1 MKAAIYKGIGKIEVS
16 EIKKPENDDES
27 AIVKINTVGICGTD
41 LKTFKRGHPM
51 FKPPCILGHEFVGT
65 VEEVGK
71 KLNENLIGKTFV
83 IAPYLECGKCDL
95 CLKEKPEHCKN
106 KVWVEGAMTEYL
118 KVPKE
123 LMLRGAIEIPENVD
137 EKTATLTEPLACAI
151 HGIERINPRSG
162 EKLLI
167 IGAGPMGLLLAITLR
182 NRGCQVTIVEIND
195 ARLNI
200 IKGNGFEAID
210 AKEISIPSL
219 IENRGKFDH
228 AILATDA
235 SSVVS
240 DLLES
245 INPGGKL
252 QLFGGMPKEIRLE
265 IDPYYIHYKEI
276 DLIGSFGFS
285 ERHFKTAFDEIA
297 NNVSSYSKLVTEEI
311 DLNEIEK
318 AFLTAMKPEN
328 IKVVVKVSNIA

>member
-1 MKAAIYKGIGKIEVS
+1 MKAAIYKGIERIEVKD
-16 EIKKPENDDES
+16 IDKPVVDDDS
-27 AIVKINTVGICGTD
+27 AIVRINTVGICGTD

-65 VEEVGK
+65 VEEVG
-71 KLNENLIGKTFV
+71 NELSTDLIGKTYV

-151 HGIERINPRSG
+151 HGIERVDPKSEERI
-162 EKLLI
+162 LI

-195 ARLNI
+195 KRLNI
-200 IKGNGFEAID
+200 IKENDFEAING
-210 AKEISIPSL
+210 KKTSIPSL
-219 IENRGKFDH
+219 IENKGKFDH

-235 SSVVS
+235 SSVVP
-240 DLLES
+240 DLLKS

-252 QLFGGMPKEIRLE
+252 QLFGGMSKATRLE

-285 ERHFKTAFDEIA
+285 ERHFKTAFDEIVSD
-297 NNVSSYSKLVTEEI
+297 VSSYSKLITEEKN
-311 DLNEIEK
+311 LNEIKK
-318 AFLTAMKPEN
+318 AFSAAMKSEN
-328 IKVVVKVSNIA
+328 IKVVVNVSIT

>member
-1 MKAAIYKGIGKIEVS
+1 MKAAIYKGIERIEVKD
-16 EIKKPENDDES
+16 IDKPVVDDDS
-27 AIVKINTVGICGTD
+27 AIVRINTVGICGTD

-65 VEEVGK
+65 VEEVG
-71 KLNENLIGKTFV
+71 NELSTDLIGKTYV

-95 CLKEKPEHCKN
+95 CLKEKPEHCEN

-151 HGIERINPRSG
+151 HGIERIDPKSEERI
-162 EKLLI
+162 LI

-195 ARLNI
+195 QRLNI
-200 IKGNGFEAID
+200 IKENNFEAID
-210 AKEISIPSL
+210 AKKISIPSL

-235 SSVVS
+235 SNVVS

-252 QLFGGMPKEIRLE
+252 QLFGGMPKTTRIE

-297 NNVSSYSKLVTEEI
+297 SDVSSYSKLITEEKK
-311 DLNEIEK
+311 LNEIKK
-318 AFLTAMKPEN
+318 AFSAAMKPEN
-328 IKVVVKVSNIA
+328 IKVVVNVSIT

>member
-1 MKAAIYKGIGKIEVS
+1 MKAAIYKGIERIEVKD
-16 EIKKPENDDES
+16 IDKPVVDDNS
-27 AIVKINTVGICGTD
+27 AIVRINTVGICGTD

-65 VEEVGK
+65 VEEVG
-71 KLNENLIGKTFV
+71 NELSTDLIGKTYV

-151 HGIERINPRSG
+151 HGIERVDPKSEERI
-162 EKLLI
+162 LI

-195 ARLNI
+195 KRLNI
-200 IKGNGFEAID
+200 IKENDFEAING
-210 AKEISIPSL
+210 KKTSIPSL
-219 IENRGKFDH
+219 IENKGKFDH

-235 SSVVS
+235 SSGVS
-240 DLLES
+240 DLLKS
-245 INPGGKL
+245 IHPGGKL
-252 QLFGGMPKEIRLE
+252 QLFGGMSKTTRLE

-285 ERHFKTAFDEIA
+285 ERHFKTAFNEIVSD
-297 NNVSSYSKLVTEEI
+297 VSSYSKLITEEKN
-311 DLNEIEK
+311 LNEIKK
-318 AFLTAMKPEN
+318 AFSAAMKPEN
-328 IKVVVKVSNIA
+328 IKVVVNVSI

>member
-1 MKAAIYKGIGKIEVS
+1 MKAAIYKGIERIEVKD
-16 EIKKPENDDES
+16 IDKPVVDDDS
-27 AIVKINTVGICGTD
+27 AIVRINTVGICGTD

-65 VEEVGK
+65 VEEVG
-71 KLNENLIGKTFV
+71 NELSTDLIGKTYV

-95 CLKEKPEHCKN
+95 CLKEKPEHCEN

-151 HGIERINPRSG
+151 HGIERVDPKSEERI
-162 EKLLI
+162 LI

-182 NRGCQVTIVEIND
+182 NRGCQVTILEIND
-195 ARLNI
+195 KRLNI
-200 IKGNGFEAID
+200 IKENDFEAING
-210 AKEISIPSL
+210 KKTSIPSL
-219 IENRGKFDH
+219 IENKGKFDH

-235 SSVVS
+235 SSVVP
-240 DLLES
+240 DLLKS

-252 QLFGGMPKEIRLE
+252 QLFGGMSKATRLE

-285 ERHFKTAFDEIA
+285 ERHFKTAFDEIVSD
-297 NNVSSYSKLVTEEI
+297 VSSYSKLITEEKN
-311 DLNEIEK
+311 LNEIKK
-318 AFLTAMKPEN
+318 AFSAAMKPEN
-328 IKVVVKVSNIA
+328 IKVVVNVSIT